1 MAWSQ
6 SGLIDSG
13 VKVRRNNCRPTAR
26 PSHFSQRQMMPVP
39 VRISVNGI
47 RQAGQRSSASIAGTC
62 SGSCTGCKIRV
73 SNRAARARLQRVSSI
88 LRETCSGGQAASPT
102 RPAGILP
109 IEMVRR
115 VDKLEACRPS
125 QASSLTFIGCKPMPP
140 FGLAVPVRFSKIF
153 E

>member
-6 SGLIDSG
+6 SGLVDSA

-73 SNRAARARLQRVSSI
+73 SNRAARARPSNACR
-88 LRETCSGGQAASPT
+88 RYFTRRGGQAASPT

-125 QASSLTFIGCKPMPP
+125 QASSLTSIGCKPMPP